1 MSLAEEQIKFLKV
14 ENKSLKS
21 LNKELVSEVKELRS
35 LSPQREKPEAEAKEK
50 PESSAKKDLLV
61 SSAAKFQIS

>member
-21 LNKELVSEVKELRS
+21 LNKELASEVKELRS
-35 LSPQREKPEAEAKEK
+35 LSPAK
-50 PESSAKKDLLV
+50 
-61 SSAAKFQIS
+61 Q

>member
-35 LSPQREKPEAEAKEK
+35 ISPVREKPEAEAKDL